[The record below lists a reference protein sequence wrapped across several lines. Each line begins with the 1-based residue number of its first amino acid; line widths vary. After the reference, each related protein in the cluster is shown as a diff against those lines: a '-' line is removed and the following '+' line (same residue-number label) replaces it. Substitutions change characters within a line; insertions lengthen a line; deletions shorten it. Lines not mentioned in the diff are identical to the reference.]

1 MYHIIGVQ
9 CEHSN
14 EKETDVSVLCV
25 CWHVIG
31 ETVGDLCVFD
41 WGCSVLWCPRMI
53 VGVRLTMGGRV
64 HGVVHDR
71 RGTAGEPMLMPD
83 IDR

>member
-1 MYHIIGVQ
+1 
-9 CEHSN
+9 
-14 EKETDVSVLCV
+14 
-25 CWHVIG
+25 
-31 ETVGDLCVFD
+31 
-41 WGCSVLWCPRMI
+41 MI
-53 VGVRLTMGGRV
+53 FGVRLAMGGRV